1 MSQPGPAIGRAIPL
15 LVSRGLAR
23 FADWI
28 VFALVFS
35 IIGQISL
42 WVVLFDLAPTA
53 LAIYP
58 TALLD
63 HWRRRWHDKF
73 AGTIVVKG

>member
-28 VFALVFS
+28 VFALVVS

-42 WVVLFDLAPTA
+42 WVVLFVAITA

-63 HWRRRWHDKF
+63 HWRRRWHDKL